1 VEHFWQTIE
10 GWSQFED
17 QGMLLRR
24 MLPQSGHL
32 RIAEIGVYC
41 GRGTAM
47 WIVELLNS
55 PVTFDYFAIDNF
67 KGSADY
73 ESENLYEKTIQNLA
87 PILDKVNVLKMDS
100 IEAVKRFPD
109 GYFDVVYIDGAHD
122 YESVKKDVNHWF
134 PKVRKDGYIAG
145 DDYVKGWPGVVRAVD
160 EFLKRHSLTLIR
172 VGKQQWAAQK
182 TSEKP
187 AKVGFWKR
195 VMSS

>member
-1 VEHFWQTIE
+1 
-10 GWSQFED
+10 
-17 QGMLLRR
+17 MLLRR

-73 ESENLYEKTIQNLA
+73 ESENLYEKTIQNLT

-134 PKVRKDGYIAG
+134 PKVREDGYIAG

-172 VGKQQWAAQK
+172 EGKQQWAAQK
-182 TSEKP
+182 TNEKP